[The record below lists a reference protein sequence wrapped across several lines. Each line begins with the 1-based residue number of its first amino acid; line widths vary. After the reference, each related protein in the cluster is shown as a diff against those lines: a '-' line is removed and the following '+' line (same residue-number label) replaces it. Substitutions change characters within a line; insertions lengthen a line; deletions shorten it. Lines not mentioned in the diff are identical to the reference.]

1 MGCCPK
7 KKLNQPLLN
16 KLDQNDNNTHEEK
29 DFQSMVFKLKFE
41 DFEILKLLGKGSY
54 GQVCLV
60 RLKVNNK
67 LYAMKILDKLLLK
80 EKNQEIHTKS
90 ERDLMVKVHCPF
102 IINIKSAFQ
111 DEKYLYIVTDFMQG
125 GDLYYHLH
133 GKRIFDF
140 GEAQFYISEIV
151 LALDYLHKNN
161 MIYRDLKPENI
172 LIDSEG
178 HIKLTDFGLS
188 KILNSSVE
196 RSFTICGTLQY
207 IAPEMMTK
215 KGYDNMIDWWSLGC
229 LIYEMFAG
237 KFAFKFERNE
247 PINFELYK
255 KKLEFPRRMDEDAK
269 DLINKLLVLEPKK
282 RLGYGPNG
290 TENIKKHSFF
300 EGIDWNDIWNKNV
313 TPPFVP
319 ELEDEMDLR
328 YFDKKFTDEPL
339 QSFTKNII
347 PQRNNSIYKNFTFVT
362 ESIKKELM
370 TIQEESN
377 QNDK

>member
-125 GDLYYHLH
+125 GDLYYHLQ
-133 GKRIFDF
+133 GKRVFDF
-140 GEAQFYISEIV
+140 GEDEQKLSRV
-151 LALDYLHKNN
+151 QTVGGALE
-161 MIYRDLKPENI
+161 M
-172 LIDSEG
+172 
-178 HIKLTDFGLS
+178 
-188 KILNSSVE
+188 
-196 RSFTICGTLQY
+196 LQEY
-207 IAPEMMTK
+207 ME
-215 KGYDNMIDWWSLGC
+215 
-229 LIYEMFAG
+229 
-237 KFAFKFERNE
+237 
-247 PINFELYK
+247 
-255 KKLEFPRRMDEDAK
+255 
-269 DLINKLLVLEPKK
+269 
-282 RLGYGPNG
+282 
-290 TENIKKHSFF
+290 
-300 EGIDWNDIWNKNV
+300 
-313 TPPFVP
+313 
-319 ELEDEMDLR
+319 
-328 YFDKKFTDEPL
+328 
-339 QSFTKNII
+339 
-347 PQRNNSIYKNFTFVT
+347 
-362 ESIKKELM
+362 
-370 TIQEESN
+370 
-377 QNDK
+377 